1 MNVPGAAPADA
12 FDDVPRAPFT
22 IVGIGADGWP
32 GLTGAAQEALESARV
47 VLGAPRQLELV
58 RDHVEA
64 ELRAWPSPLLPALP
78 GILNACDPAETVVL
92 ASGDPM
98 FHGIGTTLSRLLG
111 TDRVRVLPAPS
122 SASLACARLGWALD
136 RTEVVS
142 LVTGQAGAVAA
153 AADRGRPFLVL
164 ARSAASATEVAAI
177 LADRPDTTITAL
189 TDLGAATEAIRRG
202 TAADPPE
209 PAGDLTVLA
218 VEPTGPRRPWLAD
231 GDFETDGQLTK
242 SPIRELTV
250 AALGP
255 APGAVLWDVGGG
267 TGSIAIEWSR
277 HGGRAACIERDAE
290 RAGRIR
296 RNAARLGPVS
306 VVEGTAPR
314 DLDLLREAAGSPDA
328 VFVGGGLTADGMVDA
343 CLDALAPGGRLV
355 ANAVTVESE
364 EVLWRAFRAHGGD
377 IRRIGV
383 GRAGT
388 VGSFTTLRP
397 ALPVTQWIVVTH
409 GG

>member
-1 MNVPGAAPADA
+1 MSPSPASAGARDDA
-12 FDDVPRAPFT
+12 SRPRLVVA
-22 IVGIGADGWP
+22 GIGADGWP
-32 GLTGAAQEALESARV
+32 GLGAAARAALNGARV
-47 VLGAPRQLELV
+47 ILGAPRQLDLV
-58 RDHVEA
+58 RGHVDA

-78 GILNACDPAETVVL
+78 GIIDACDPAETVVL

-98 FHGIGTTLSRLLG
+98 FHGIGTTLTRLLG
-111 TDRVRVLPAPS
+111 ADRLRVLPAPS

-142 LVTGQAGAVAA
+142 LVTGRAGAVAA

-164 ARSAASATEVAAI
+164 ARSAASAADVAEA
-177 LADRPDTTITAL
+177 LADRPDSAITAL
-189 TDLGAATEAIRRG
+189 TDLGAETEAIRRG
-202 TAADPPE
+202 TAAAPPE

-218 VEPTGPRRPWLAD
+218 VEPAGPRRPWLSD
-231 GDFETDGQLTK
+231 DDFETDGQLTK

-267 TGSIAIEWSR
+267 TGSIAVEWSR
-277 HGGRAACIERDAE
+277 HGGRAACIERNAE
-290 RAGRIR
+290 RAERIR
-296 RNAARLGPVS
+296 RNAARLGPVR
-306 VVEGTAPR
+306 VVAGTAPA
-314 DLDLLREAAGSPDA
+314 DLHLLREAVGAPDA
-328 VFVGGGLTADGMVDA
+328 VFIGGGLTADGMVEA

-355 ANAVTVESE
+355 ANAVTVESV

-377 IRRIGV
+377 VRRIGV
-383 GRAGT
+383 DRAGT
-388 VGSFTTLRP
+388 VGTFTTLRP